1 MRAVPALDVRQ
12 ILSSCESIKCCRLC
26 LVLKCGKDP
35 SASCTYGGEGNILAE
50 NPREM
55 GTGPALS

>member
-1 MRAVPALDVRQ
+1 M
-12 ILSSCESIKCCRLC
+12 
-26 LVLKCGKDP
+26 LKCGRDP

-55 GTGPALS
+55 GAGPALS